1 MDNCGVVNLGV
12 VVRSGVGVV
21 AMEVLAAVF
30 VDLGFDGRVVC
41 ASDGDFFTPFAG
53 GQSRLALCTHL
64 GHLGEAYFVY
74 LGLQCL
80 GLVDMDFGGIGAVDE
95 GEV

>member
-1 MDNCGVVNLGV
+1 M
-12 VVRSGVGVV
+12 V

-30 VDLGFDGRVVC
+30 VALGFDDRVVC
-41 ASDGDFFTPFAG
+41 ASAGDFFTSFAG
-53 GQSRLALCTHL
+53 GQSGLALCTHL

-80 GLVDMDFGGIGAVDE
+80 GVVDMDFVGLGAVYA